1 ATADIDR
8 RLVTEHGQHE
18 GPRKHIGTALRLLVD
33 CGRVYARTDDHGRCL
48 ANQTF
53 YDRIEISEDERATIR
68 LAEPFAALT
77 PEPASADVGCSS
89 TSSWVG
95 PEGLEPPTS
104 AV

>member
-1 ATADIDR
+1 
-8 RLVTEHGQHE
+8 VTEHRGTAGSNDRRKLTRQ
-18 GPRKHIGTALRLLVD
+18 PRLLLVVLIGSQRIGTGGLDR
-33 CGRVYARTDDHGRCL
+33 RL

-53 YDRIEISEDERATIR
+53 YDRIDISEDERATIR

-77 PEPASADVGCSS
+77 PEPTSTDVRCSS

-104 AV
+104 TV